1 MASIVE
7 RSDSV
12 VQLREV
18 AWDVYVALRASPE
31 NRNVR
36 MTYDRGTLEIMSP
49 SKLHERIAELLA
61 RMVQTWTE
69 QRGIPV
75 QSCGSVTF
83 QRPDLA
89 RGLEPDKCFYIA
101 HESIVR
107 EREELDLAVDP
118 PPDLVIE
125 VDVTSLSRDRLPL
138 YAAIHVSEVWLWR
151 KERLQVLQLDDPGR
165 YQERPASAA
174 LPGFPLTEA
183 QRLLTERT
191 RRDETSIIR
200 EFRAMIGS

>member
-12 VQLREV
+12 VQLREIG
-18 AWDVYVALRASPE
+18 WDVYVALRASPE

-36 MTYDRGTLEIMSP
+36 MTYDRGTLEIMFP
-49 SKLHERIAELLA
+49 SKLHERIAELLG

-69 QRGIPV
+69 QRGIPI

-101 HESIVR
+101 HESVVR
-107 EREELDLAVDP
+107 EGEALDLAVDP

-125 VDVTSLSRDRLPL
+125 VDVASLSRDRLPL
-138 YAAIHVSEVWLWR
+138 YAALRAGEVWLWR
-151 KERLQVLQLDDPGR
+151 KERLQVVRLDDSGR
-165 YQERPASAA
+165 YQERPASAV
-174 LPGFPLTEA
+174 LPGFPLVEA
-183 QRLLTERT
+183 QRLLTELT
-191 RRDETSIIR
+191 RRDETSSIR
-200 EFRAMIGS
+200 EFRAMIGG